1 MECVP
6 DSKAWKHI
14 DSIFHEFASEEK
26 NIRLGLALDGVN
38 PSNWLVVLVNYN
50 LPPWLVTNRYFVM
63 YSLIILGKES
73 VILKNIDVYL
83 APLIEELLEL

>member
-1 MECVP
+1 MVLIP
-6 DSKAWKHI
+6 SQT
-14 DSIFHEFASEEK
+14 
-26 NIRLGLALDGVN
+26 N
-38 PSNWLVVLVNYN
+38 P
-50 LPPWLVTNRYFVM
+50 RYFVM